1 MSNKKNK
8 NKISIKKIALHF
20 VAIIATAVL
29 LVFLTLAFLN
39 VYTRHGQSVDVPR
52 VEGLQVTEARTI
64 LRAKGLNISV
74 LDSIYVRDA
83 VPGAIIDQK
92 PNANNNVKI
101 GRTVYV
107 TVFARN
113 PRQAVVPNV
122 VDYSVRHARATLNSL
137 GFNQIAIE
145 EVPSE
150 HAGIVLGVQYR
161 GRTLT
166 VGESVP
172 AGSPLRLIVGRGRA
186 GELPPPSE
194 LPETPT
200 NVEVAPQTQGID
212 NTFN

>member
-172 AGSPLRLIVGRGRA
+172 AGSPLRLIVGRSRA

>member
-8 NKISIKKIALHF
+8 TKISIKKILIHF
-20 VAIIATAVL
+20 AAIIATAVL

-137 GFNQIAIE
+137 GFNQITIE

-166 VGESVP
+166 EGESVP
-172 AGSPLRLIVGRGRA
+172 EGSPLRLIVGQGRVS
-186 GELPPPSE
+186 GMQFDDDE
-194 LPETPT
+194 
-200 NVEVAPQTQGID
+200 NVAPQPEQIQGGID
-212 NTFN
+212 NIFN

>member
-1 MSNKKNK
+1 MSKKKNK
-8 NKISIKKIALHF
+8 NKISIKKILLHF
-20 VAIIATAVL
+20 AAIIATAVL

-137 GFNQIAIE
+137 GFNQITIE

-166 VGESVP
+166 EGESVP
-172 AGSPLRLIVGRGRA
+172 EGSPLRLIVGQGRVS
-186 GELPPPSE
+186 GMQFDDDE
-194 LPETPT
+194 
-200 NVEVAPQTQGID
+200 NVAPQPEQIQSGID